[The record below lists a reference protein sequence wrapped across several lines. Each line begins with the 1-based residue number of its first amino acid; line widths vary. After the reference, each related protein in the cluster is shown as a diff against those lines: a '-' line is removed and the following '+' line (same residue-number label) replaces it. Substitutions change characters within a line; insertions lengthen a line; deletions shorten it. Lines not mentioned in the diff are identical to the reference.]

1 MPVVDRARLIVWQR
15 HDVWTLVSATFSAP
29 QSPFYHDP
37 KPVGVLCSAHGNL
50 RVFEYTVCEFLLTGS
65 AEQVLHYK

>member
-15 HDVWTLVSATFSAP
+15 HDVWTLVSATCFSAP

-50 RVFEYTVCEFLLTGS
+50 RVFEYTV
-65 AEQVLHYK
+65 

>member
-15 HDVWTLVSATFSAP
+15 HDVDNGFRHMFSAP

-50 RVFEYTVCEFLLTGS
+50 RVFEYTDRVR
-65 AEQVLHYK
+65 